1 MRQMEDFCQE
11 ALREDRAGRK
21 RRTVSVLARVP
32 SFPQPVLWSHQL
44 RHPSSL
50 FPQYPQGFYFVFYIP
65 LSLYHTP
72 I

>member
-32 SFPQPVLWSHQL
+32 SFPQPVLWWHQL

-50 FPQYPQGFYFVFYIP
+50 FPQYPQ
-65 LSLYHTP
+65 
-72 I
+72 